1 MHFPFV
7 FCSNCQYFIGASRR
21 IITMEWDKFWSDNKK
36 KLEEIAPRYMSVGV
50 DAAVPFTVTNVDG
63 GEMSAVVQVI
73 IVLVSI

>member
-1 MHFPFV
+1 
-7 FCSNCQYFIGASRR
+7 
-21 IITMEWDKFWSDNKK
+21 MEWDKFWSDNKK